1 MDEVGRREGNL
12 LDLRE
17 VVLDVLVEGNLADR
31 AEREIGMWPNLGQ
44 VEDVVAE
51 LLSLLSRH
59 GLLRNHLAILRWK
72 K

>member
-59 GLLRNHLAILRWK
+59 GLLRNHLATLRWK